1 MYPRLRTDGHY
12 VITYVSYRL
21 IIPYDTPVPP
31 LMTIYGTMYV
41 PNYAKIGG
49 KIRGRTRIREI
60 RVFKKK
66 GVIFRPQTMI
76 NCSFLSPGFPVIDA
90 HSAKLRVSSMVIRSV
105 AKSPPGNRPT
115 LNGKLHQLSHTY
127 LFLSSI

>member
-1 MYPRLRTDGHY
+1 MSPHFPRHWNTLE
-12 VITYVSYRL
+12 SESESES
-21 IIPYDTPVPP
+21 TPVPP

-66 GVIFRPQTMI
+66 GVFFRP
-76 NCSFLSPGFPVIDA
+76 
-90 HSAKLRVSSMVIRSV
+90 KL
-105 AKSPPGNRPT
+105 
-115 LNGKLHQLSHTY
+115 
-127 LFLSSI
+127 

>member
-1 MYPRLRTDGHY
+1 MASDALPYQPCLRSLPQTCFVCVAQSLAMREPLAFIIAGDSPFPRRRNIPVFAVCHFHTFAEFIIAIGSQLRAP
-12 VITYVSYRL
+12 I
-21 IIPYDTPVPP
+21 PVPP

-66 GVIFRPQTMI
+66 GVFFRP
-76 NCSFLSPGFPVIDA
+76 
-90 HSAKLRVSSMVIRSV
+90 KL
-105 AKSPPGNRPT
+105 
-115 LNGKLHQLSHTY
+115 
-127 LFLSSI
+127 